1 MIAALQTVGGQ
12 NIQQFIEIKRLLRH
26 RKLQHIIIADAH
38 ADRDL
43 AQTLHRLFPK
53 NFRIVH
59 IRDIRKLR
67 QRLREEIIRLFL
79 IRLHPLPLF
88 DLKAILPEKML
99 DLMLGER
106 VTHDDALLLRR
117 EVRLQQRIEIVARI
131 MVFEPCRDAVLII
144 IDEHL
149 RQQRQD
155 LKALQE
161 GRCHMHLRD
170 LLELR
175 QQPAKEIPHRS
186 RRNLQM
192 ARGPESLHERL
203 EAPGEIRLHL
213 VDGILYQ
220 HIAAGHI
227 ERNHALCR
235 EGNAPALLTFLHLD

>member
-1 MIAALQTVGGQ
+1 
-12 NIQQFIEIKRLLRH
+12 
-26 RKLQHIIIADAH
+26 
-38 ADRDL
+38 
-43 AQTLHRLFPK
+43 
-53 NFRIVH
+53 
-59 IRDIRKLR
+59 
-67 QRLREEIIRLFL
+67 
-79 IRLHPLPLF
+79 
-88 DLKAILPEKML
+88 
-99 DLMLGER
+99 
-106 VTHDDALLLRR
+106 
-117 EVRLQQRIEIVARI
+117 

-235 EGNAPALLTFLHLD
+235 EGNAPALLTFLHLDRKIRISLLDMYLALLQPIQHELEGLLPHDGQEAPQRPRGQFEPFPLKDLAARRIGRTKIRAVGQQAFLILPGRTQKLPKLR